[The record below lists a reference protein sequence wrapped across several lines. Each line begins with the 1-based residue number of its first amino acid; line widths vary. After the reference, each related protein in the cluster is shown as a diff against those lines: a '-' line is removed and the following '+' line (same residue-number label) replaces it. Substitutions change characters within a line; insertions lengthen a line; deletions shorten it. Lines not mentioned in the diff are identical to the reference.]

1 MTPKLILTG
10 FMATGKSTVGPLV
23 ASRLGWHFLDSDAEI
38 IARARKPIAQI
49 FADDGETKFRTLERQ
64 VIAALADVR
73 RRCPHCRGIHPE
85 VISTGGGALMD
96 DANCDALRKA
106 GVVICLTARPDVIAA
121 RVTRSRVV
129 RPKLM
134 QQSGKSTLER
144 VKELMEERRE
154 AYARADL
161 QIDSSELSVE
171 QAADLVLTEF
181 SKHATLKGT
190 PLR

>member
-1 MTPKLILTG
+1 
-10 FMATGKSTVGPLV
+10 MATGKSTVGPLV

-38 IARARKPIAQI
+38 IARTGKPIAQI
-49 FADDGETKFRTLERQ
+49 FADDGEPKFRALERQ
-64 VIAALADVR
+64 VIAQLADTR

-85 VISTGGGALMD
+85 VLSTGGGALMD
-96 DANCDALRKA
+96 PANCDALRKA
-106 GVVICLTARPDVIAA
+106 GVIICLTARPEVIAA
-121 RVTRSRVV
+121 RVTRSRTV

-134 QQSGKSTLER
+134 AQGKSTLER
-144 VKELMEERRE
+144 VTELMEERRD

-171 QAADLVLTEF
+171 HAADLVLTEF

-190 PLR
+190 PIR